1 MDQVRAPEIASLPER
16 LDDEALLARVAAGEQ
31 LALRQLIERHGRG
44 LRLFAGRYLGS
55 SDEAEDVVQ
64 DVFISVWKNAKR
76 FDRSKGRATTWIYRI
91 AANRCIDVRRWRKFR
106 IFIGLGEAHERFPS
120 EDPDAHAWMGARQEL
135 AIVRT
140 GLDNLPER
148 QRMALLL
155 RAVADLDVPSI
166 AQVMEASAGSVE
178 QLLVRARRT
187 LRAQLSEAGTSDSQ
201 TKRKSQ

>member
-1 MDQVRAPEIASLPER
+1 MSQARAPEIARVPER
-16 LDDEALLARVAAGEQ
+16 LDDEELLVRVAADEQ
-31 LALRQLIERHGRG
+31 FALRQLIDRHGRG
-44 LRLFAGRYLGS
+44 LRLFAGRYLGG

-106 IFIGLGEAHERFPS
+106 IFIGFEEAHERFPS
-120 EDPDAHAWMGARQEL
+120 EDPDVDAWMGARQEL
-135 AIVRT
+135 AIVRA
-140 GLDNLPER
+140 GLHKLPER

-155 RAVADLDVPSI
+155 RAVADLDVPAI
-166 AQVMEASAGSVE
+166 AEVMEASAGSVE

-187 LRAQLSEAGTSDSQ
+187 LRAQLSEAGTSESQ
-201 TKRKSQ
+201 NERKSK

>member
-1 MDQVRAPEIASLPER
+1 MSQARAQDIARPPER
-16 LDDEALLARVAAGEQ
+16 LDDEALLAQVAEGEQ
-31 LALRQLIERHGRG
+31 LALRRLIDRHGRG
-44 LRLFAGRYLGS
+44 LRLFAGRYLGG

-106 IFIGLGEAHERFPS
+106 TFIGFEEAHERFPS
-120 EDPDAHAWMGARQEL
+120 LDPDADAWMGARQEL
-135 AIVRT
+135 AIVRA
-140 GLDNLPER
+140 GLDKLPER

-155 RAVADLDVPSI
+155 RAIADLDVPAI
-166 AQVMEASAGSVE
+166 ADVMGASAGSIE

-187 LRAQLSEAGTSDSQ
+187 LRAQLFETEASETQDE
-201 TKRKSQ
+201 RKTR

>member
-1 MDQVRAPEIASLPER
+1 MSQARAPEIARPPER
-16 LDDEALLARVAAGEQ
+16 LDDEALLARVAVGEQ
-31 LALRQLIERHGRG
+31 LALRQLIDRHGRG
-44 LRLFAGRYLGS
+44 LRLFAGRYLGG

-106 IFIGLGEAHERFPS
+106 TFIGFEEAHERFPS
-120 EDPDAHAWMGARQEL
+120 PDTDADAWMGARQEL
-135 AIVRT
+135 AIVRA
-140 GLDNLPER
+140 GLDKLPER

-155 RAVADLDVPSI
+155 RAIADLDVPAI
-166 AQVMEASAGSVE
+166 ADVMGASAGSIE

-187 LRAQLSEAGTSDSQ
+187 LRAQLFEADASETQDE
-201 TKRKSQ
+201 RKTR

>member
-1 MDQVRAPEIASLPER
+1 VSQARAPEIARLPER

-31 LALRQLIERHGRG
+31 LALRQLIDRHGRG
-44 LRLFAGRYLGS
+44 LRLFAGRYLGG

-106 IFIGLGEAHERFPS
+106 IFIGSEEAHERFPS
-120 EDPDAHAWMGARQEL
+120 EAPDVDAWMGARQEL
-135 AIVRT
+135 AIVRA
-140 GLDNLPER
+140 GLDKLPER

-155 RAVADLDVPSI
+155 RAVADLDVPAI
-166 AQVMEASAGSVE
+166 AEVMEASAGSVE

-187 LRAQLSEAGTSDSQ
+187 LRAQLSEAGTPESQ
-201 TKRKSQ
+201 NERKSK

>member
-1 MDQVRAPEIASLPER
+1 MSQARAQDIARPPER
-16 LDDEALLARVAAGEQ
+16 LDDEALLAQVAEGEQ
-31 LALRQLIERHGRG
+31 LALRQLIDRHGRG
-44 LRLFAGRYLGS
+44 LRLFAGRYLGG

-106 IFIGLGEAHERFPS
+106 TFIGFEEAHERFPS
-120 EDPDAHAWMGARQEL
+120 LDPDADAWMGARQEL
-135 AIVRT
+135 AIVRA
-140 GLDNLPER
+140 GLDKLPER

-155 RAVADLDVPSI
+155 RAIADLDVPAI
-166 AQVMEASAGSVE
+166 ADVMGASAGSVE

-187 LRAQLSEAGTSDSQ
+187 LRAQLFEAGASETQDE
-201 TKRKSQ
+201 RKTR